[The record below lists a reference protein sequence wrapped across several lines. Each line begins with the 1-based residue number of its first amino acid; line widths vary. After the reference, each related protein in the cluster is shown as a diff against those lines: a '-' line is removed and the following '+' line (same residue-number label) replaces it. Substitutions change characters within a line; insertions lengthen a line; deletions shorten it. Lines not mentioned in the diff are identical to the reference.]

1 VAPDQRGDGSM
12 ARDIQEGSGEAGAV
26 ATTFPSKYL
35 PPVTYRDMPE
45 ALPLRKV
52 IGPGVIAAGIGLA
65 SGEFILWPYITS
77 QVGLV
82 FLWAAVVGVVTQ
94 FFINME
100 IERYTLATGE
110 TALTGFSRYW
120 RHWGLVFA
128 VMTFLANA
136 WPGWITSSAT
146 LVTYIFDG
154 GNVKLLSILGLAAIA
169 IALTLTPVVYTVVER
184 VEFFK
189 VGIIL
194 FFIVVAIATAITA
207 DAWGALPDAVTGFG
221 RLPEGLPVALVLPAL
236 AFAGAGGGQNLVQS
250 NWMRDK
256 GYGMGVHIPHL
267 ASPVT
272 GAPEAVPGTGYAF
285 RETEE
290 NLRRWRGWWKVS
302 NTEQLVSFVAITIIT
317 ITLLSLLAY
326 STVLGAEGEN
336 NIAFLQ
342 AEGEALNQRVGSWFG
357 YLFWIIGATS
367 LFAAALGIVDYTC
380 RLVADVLKCS
390 YLRENERWS
399 ESRIYFAL
407 VWLSVVWST
416 VILLTITSQPLI
428 LLIISAS
435 IGGFMMFI
443 YSGLLIL
450 VNRRSLSPAIRI
462 TGFRTATMV
471 WSVLLFGVAS
481 VIAIYGQWDNIKGL
495 LGLG

>member
-1 VAPDQRGDGSM
+1 
-12 ARDIQEGSGEAGAV
+12 
-26 ATTFPSKYL
+26 
-35 PPVTYRDMPE
+35 
-45 ALPLRKV
+45 
-52 IGPGVIAAGIGLA
+52 VIAAGIGLA

-120 RHWGLVFA
+120 RHWGLFFA
-128 VMTFLANA
+128 FLTFLANA

-146 LVTYIFDG
+146 LVTFIFGG
-154 GNVKLLSILGLAAIA
+154 GNVKLLAVLGLAAIA
-169 IALTLTPVVYTVVER
+169 IALTMAPVVYTMVER
-184 VEFFK
+184 IEFFK

-207 DAWGALPDAVTGFG
+207 DAWAALPDAVTNFG
-221 RLPEGLPVALVLPAL
+221 RIPAGLPLALVLPAL

-256 GYGMGVHIPHL
+256 GYGMGVHVPHL

-272 GAPEAVPGTGYAF
+272 GEPEAAPGTGYTF
-285 RETEE
+285 REDEG
-290 NLRRWRGWWKVS
+290 NLARWKGWWNVANK
-302 NTEQLVSFVAITIIT
+302 EQLVSFVAITIVT
-317 ITLLSLLAY
+317 IALMSLLAY
-326 STVLGAEGEN
+326 STVFGAEAEN
-336 NIAFLQ
+336 NISFLE
-342 AEGEALNQRVGSWFG
+342 AEGNALMERVGDWFG

-380 RLVADVLKCS
+380 RLVADVLKVS
-390 YLRENERWS
+390 YLRDNETWS
-399 ESRIYFAL
+399 ESRIYFIL
-407 VWLSVVWST
+407 VWLLCLWSVI
-416 VILLTITSQPLI
+416 ILLTIQSQPLI

-435 IGGFMMFI
+435 IGGFMMFV

-450 VNRRSLSPAIRI
+450 INKRSLPPSVRI
-462 TGFRTATMV
+462 GGFRTATMI
-471 WSVLLFGVAS
+471 WSVLLFGFAS
-481 VIAIYGQWDNIKGL
+481 VIAISDQWDNIKELFGL
-495 LGLG
+495 

>member
-1 VAPDQRGDGSM
+1 M
-12 ARDIQEGSGEAGAV
+12 ARDIQGGPGEGPEAGAT
-26 ATTFPSKYL
+26 ATTFPTKYL

-45 ALPLRKV
+45 PLSLRKV
-52 IGPGVIAAGIGLA
+52 LGPGVIAAGIGLA

-128 VMTFLANA
+128 LLTFLANA

-146 LVTYIFDG
+146 LVTFIFGG
-154 GNVKLLSILGLAAIA
+154 GNVKLLAILGLASIA
-169 IALTLTPVVYTVVER
+169 IALTMAPVVYTMVER
-184 VEFFK
+184 IEFFK

-194 FFIVVAIATAITA
+194 LFIVVAIAAAITA
-207 DAWGALPDAVTGFG
+207 EAWASLPDAVTNFG
-221 RLPEGLPVALVLPAL
+221 RLPEGLPLALVLPAL

-256 GYGMGVHIPHL
+256 GYGMGVHIPRL

-272 GAPEAVPGTGYAF
+272 GEPEAAPGTGYTF
-285 RETEE
+285 REDEG
-290 NLRRWRGWWKVS
+290 NLARWKGWWEVANK
-302 NTEQLVSFVAITIIT
+302 EQLVSFVAITIVT
-317 ITLLSLLAY
+317 IALMSLLAY
-326 STVLGAEGEN
+326 STVLGAQAEN
-336 NIAFLQ
+336 NISFLE
-342 AEGEALNQRVGSWFG
+342 AEGNALNERVGDWFG

-380 RLVADVLKCS
+380 RLVADVLKVS
-390 YLRENERWS
+390 YLRDNDTWS
-399 ESRIYFAL
+399 ESRIYFLL
-407 VWLSVVWST
+407 VWLLVVWST
-416 VILLTITSQPLI
+416 IILLTIQSQPLI

-450 VNRRSLSPAIRI
+450 INKRSLPTAVKIG
-462 TGFRTATMV
+462 GFRTATMI
-471 WSVLLFGVAS
+471 WSVLLFGAAS
-481 VIAIYGQWDNIKGL
+481 VIAVQDQWDNIKELFGL
-495 LGLG
+495 

>member
-1 VAPDQRGDGSM
+1 M
-12 ARDIQEGSGEAGAV
+12 AREIQDGYGEAPEAGGV
-26 ATTFPSKYL
+26 ATTFPSRHL
-35 PPVTYRDMPE
+35 PPVTYKDMPP

-52 IGPGVIAAGIGLA
+52 LGPGVIAAGIGLA

-82 FLWAAVVGVVTQ
+82 FLWAAVIGVVTQ

-120 RHWGLVFA
+120 KHWGLFFA
-128 VMTFLANA
+128 VLTFLANA

-146 LVTYIFDG
+146 IVTFFFDG
-154 GNVKLLSILGLAAIA
+154 SGNVKLLAILGLASIA
-169 IALTLTPVVYTVVER
+169 IALTLAPVVYTVVER

-189 VGIIL
+189 VGLVIL
-194 FFIVVAIATAITA
+194 FMAVAIVAAVTA
-207 DAWGALPDAVTGFG
+207 DAWASLPDAVTGFG
-221 RLPEGLPVALVLPAL
+221 RIPEGLTLALVLPAL

-256 GYGMGVHIPHL
+256 RYGMGVHIPRL

-272 GAPEAVPGTGYAF
+272 GEPEAAPGTGYTF
-285 RETEE
+285 RETDE
-290 NLRRWRGWWKVS
+290 NMSRWRGWWQVANK
-302 NTEQLVSFVAITIIT
+302 EQLVSFVAITIVT
-317 ITLLSLLAY
+317 IVIMSLLAY
-326 STVLGAEGEN
+326 STVFGAEAEN
-336 NIAFLQ
+336 NISFLE
-342 AEGEALNQRVGSWFG
+342 AEGEALMDKVGTWFG
-357 YLFWIIGATS
+357 YLFWFIGATS

-380 RLVADVLKCS
+380 RLVADVLKVS
-390 YLRENERWS
+390 YLRDNETWS
-399 ESRIYFAL
+399 ESRIYFLL
-407 VWLSVVWST
+407 VWVLVVWSAI
-416 VILLTITSQPLI
+416 ILLTIQSQPLI

-450 VNRRSLSPAIRI
+450 TNKRSLPPAVRI

-471 WSVLLFGVAS
+471 WSVLLFGFAS
-481 VIAIYGQWDNIKGL
+481 VIAIQAQWDNIKELFGL
-495 LGLG
+495 

>member
-1 VAPDQRGDGSM
+1 M
-12 ARDIQEGSGEAGAV
+12 AREIHDGRGETPGGGEV
-26 ATTFPSKYL
+26 ATTFPTRHL
-35 PPVTYRDMPE
+35 PPVTYREMPE
-45 ALPLRKV
+45 PLSLRKV
-52 IGPGVIAAGIGLA
+52 LGPGVIAAGIGLA

-82 FLWAAVVGVVTQ
+82 FLWAAVLGVVTQ

-120 RHWGLVFA
+120 RHWGLFFA
-128 VMTFLANA
+128 VLTFLANA

-146 LVTYIFDG
+146 MVTFIFGG
-154 GNVKLLSILGLAAIA
+154 GNVKLLAVLGLASIA
-169 IALTLTPVVYTVVER
+169 IALTMAPVVYTMVER
-184 VEFFK
+184 IEFFK

-207 DAWGALPDAVTGFG
+207 EAWGALPDAVTNFG
-221 RLPEGLPVALVLPAL
+221 RLPEGLPLALVLPAL

-256 GYGMGVHIPHL
+256 GYGMGVHVPHL

-272 GAPEAVPGTGYAF
+272 GEPEAAPGTGYTF
-285 RETEE
+285 REDER
-290 NLRRWRGWWKVS
+290 NLARWKGWWEVANK
-302 NTEQLVSFVAITIIT
+302 EQLVSFVAITIVT
-317 ITLLSLLAY
+317 IVLMSLLAY
-326 STVLGAEGEN
+326 STVLGVEGEN
-336 NIAFLQ
+336 NISFLET
-342 AEGEALNQRVGSWFG
+342 EGNVLMDKVGSWFG

-380 RLVADVLKCS
+380 RLVADVLKVS
-390 YLRENERWS
+390 YLRDNDTWS
-399 ESRIYFAL
+399 ESRIYFTL
-407 VWLSVVWST
+407 VWLLVVWSAI
-416 VILLTITSQPLI
+416 ILLTIQSQPLI

-435 IGGFMMFI
+435 IGGFMMFV

-450 VNRRSLSPAIRI
+450 INRRSLPPSVRI
-462 TGFRTATMV
+462 TGFRTGTMV
-471 WSVLLFGVAS
+471 WSVLLFGTAS
-481 VIAIYGQWDNIKGL
+481 VIAISDQWDNIKELVGL
-495 LGLG
+495 

>member
-1 VAPDQRGDGSM
+1 M
-12 ARDIQEGSGEAGAV
+12 ARDIQDGPGEARGAGAT
-26 ATTFPSKYL
+26 ATTFPTKYL
-35 PPVTYRDMPE
+35 PPVTYREMPE
-45 ALPLRKV
+45 PLPLRKV
-52 IGPGVIAAGIGLA
+52 LGPGVIAAGIGLA

-120 RHWGLVFA
+120 KHWGLIFA
-128 VMTFLANA
+128 VLTFLANA
-136 WPGWITSSAT
+136 WPGWVTSSAT
-146 LVTYIFDG
+146 LVTFIFDG
-154 GNVKLLSILGLAAIA
+154 GNVKLLAILGLVAIA

-189 VGIIL
+189 VGLVIL
-194 FFIVVAIATAITA
+194 FMVVVIVAAVTAE
-207 DAWGALPDAVTGFG
+207 AWGALPDAVTGFG
-221 RLPEGLPVALVLPAL
+221 RLPEGLPLALVLPAL

-256 GYGMGVHIPHL
+256 GYGMGVHIPRL

-272 GAPEAVPGTGYAF
+272 GEPEAAPGTGYTF
-285 RETEE
+285 RENEE
-290 NLRRWRGWWKVS
+290 NLARWRGWWNVANK
-302 NTEQLVSFVAITIIT
+302 EQLVSFVAITIVT
-317 ITLLSLLAY
+317 IALMSLLAY
-326 STVLGAEGEN
+326 STVLGAEAEN
-336 NIAFLQ
+336 NISFLE
-342 AEGEALNQRVGSWFG
+342 AEGNALMDRVGTWFG

-380 RLVADVLKCS
+380 RLVADVLKVS
-390 YLRENERWS
+390 YLRENDTWS
-399 ESRIYFAL
+399 ESRIYFLL
-407 VWLSVVWST
+407 VWLLVVWSAI
-416 VILLTITSQPLI
+416 ILLTIQSQPLI

-450 VNRRSLSPAIRI
+450 INKRSLPPAVRI
-462 TGFRTATMV
+462 TGFRTATMI
-471 WSVLLFGVAS
+471 WSVLLFGAAS
-481 VIAIYGQWDNIKGL
+481 VIAISDQWDNIKELFGL
-495 LGLG
+495 